1 MNSRAWLWLFSA
13 LLYAAFFLWYTDFG
27 GPLSDAEVDE
37 FVATL
42 TERGADPETIAYLE
56 TFFRNDSG
64 RQFLMINALDMN
76 ENPPHVAGAEPGE
89 TADQLM
95 ARYMEHM
102 FREMLKR
109 ACHPVIVGDA
119 VYSVIDVLG
128 IEGAEQWTSA
138 AVFRYRSRRA
148 LMEILADPDT
158 RGRHEFKLAA
168 LDKTIAYPIET
179 RLYLGDARLLLGLF
193 ILAATA
199 LASVFLRPRGAR

>member
-1 MNSRAWLWLFSA
+1 MSTRVKLWLVPT
-13 LLYAAFFLWYTDFG
+13 LLYAAFVFWYTDFG
-27 GPLSDAEVDE
+27 GPLSDAEVDQ

-42 TERGADPETIAYLE
+42 TERGGDPDTIAYLE

-76 ENPPHVAGAEPGE
+76 DNPPDVAGARPGE

-95 ARYMEHM
+95 GRYMEHM

-119 VYSVIDVLG
+119 VYSVIDVVG
-128 IEGAEQWTSA
+128 IDGAEQWTAA
-138 AVFRYRSRRA
+138 AVFRYRSRRS
-148 LMEILADPDT
+148 LMGILANPDT

-168 LDKTIAYPIET
+168 LDKTIAFPIET
-179 RLYLGDARLLLGLF
+179 RLYLGDARLLLGLAL
-193 ILAATA
+193 LAITA
-199 LASVFLRPRGAR
+199 LADTLLLSRR

>member
-1 MNSRAWLWLFSA
+1 
-13 LLYAAFFLWYTDFG
+13 
-27 GPLSDAEVDE
+27 
-37 FVATL
+37 
-42 TERGADPETIAYLE
+42 
-56 TFFRNDSG
+56 
-64 RQFLMINALDMN
+64 MINALDMSQ
-76 ENPPHVAGAEPGE
+76 NPPDVAGAEPGE

-109 ACHPVIVGDA
+109 ACHPVIIGDA

-128 IEGAEQWTSA
+128 IEGAEQWTAA